1 MLNNN
6 YSLQKW
12 ATVEIGNCFQLILIL
27 SHESHVYIR
36 LRILCIAIMNNHWL
50 HAILQKP
57 AALAVRPLFFL
68 TKWWDADHMQELSQC
83 SIALFCMMAKEPLN
97 LLNWLFSSL
106 LFCCMLH
113 YKIANQANMY
123 CQRSKKIIYL
133 SQKQHG
139 AGGLNDGNPRRG
151 LFECATAGKIM
162 LNS

>member
-36 LRILCIAIMNNHWL
+36 LLILCIAMMNNHWL

-57 AALAVRPLFFL
+57 DALAVRLLFFPI
-68 TKWWDADHMQELSQC
+68 KWWDADHMQELSQC

-106 LFCCMLH
+106 LFCCKCFITKLQI
-113 YKIANQANMY
+113 KLICIANEA
-123 CQRSKKIIYL
+123 RKSFFL

-162 LNS
+162 